1 MVTLSCRQGNLVVP
15 SWSNHAVFSV
25 MASLFQTS
33 AMAKELEAVHEE
45 MEEREVQMAAL
56 TKALSEAG
64 VGLRYHMSLDRCSS
78 QGLELRNCFSAK
90 VGLCGWGWS

>member
-1 MVTLSCRQGNLVVP
+1 M
-15 SWSNHAVFSV
+15 
-25 MASLFQTS
+25 FQTS

-64 VGLRYHMSLDRCSS
+64 LGLRW
-78 QGLELRNCFSAK
+78 
-90 VGLCGWGWS
+90 V